1 MWQVVG
7 HTGSTSTGEQKNLQA
22 PGEWGQV
29 PRQVTAT
36 ATVELWA
43 ATARW
48 SLAERELSRLV
59 GALEEAG
66 VPAVVVKGPAVAA
79 YYPEPALRTFGDLD
93 LLVLM
98 EQLGPAEAALNGLG
112 YYCSKPGEWALDHHF
127 HLPPMA
133 SDGDI
138 LTVDL
143 HWRLDDP
150 ERVGCLPT
158 ADLWARSETWL
169 IQGSRTARLD
179 GVDQVLH
186 LCRHA
191 MVQHLGRLGLQP
203 LCDLVLITG
212 SWEAAEWQT
221 LVQRAEE
228 YRLQRAVGFAL
239 LLAQSA
245 LEMEL
250 PEGVLAELGTPRDDS
265 ESLDLAKWFLT
276 LDARTAVPVSAQAVR
291 ARRQG
296 ALPKQVSY
304 LLRHMFPGPKG
315 MSALYGIPV
324 NSPRIWLT
332 YLRRPVDLIQRY
344 GRSAADALWG
354 DPGARAAWGREA
366 WLERWL
372 SEDVGNREKESSTTG

>member
-1 MWQVVG
+1 
-7 HTGSTSTGEQKNLQA
+7 
-22 PGEWGQV
+22 
-29 PRQVTAT
+29 
-36 ATVELWA
+36 
-43 ATARW
+43 
-48 SLAERELSRLV
+48 
-59 GALEEAG
+59 

-79 YYPEPALRTFGDLD
+79 YYPEPALRAFGDLD
-93 LLVLM
+93 LLVPID
-98 EQLGPAEAALNGLG
+98 QLGLAEAALNGLG
-112 YYCSKPGEWALDHHF
+112 YYCSKPREWALDHHF

-133 SDGDI
+133 SEGDI

-158 ADLWARSETWL
+158 ADLWAHSEVWS
-169 IQGSRTARLD
+169 IRGSRTARLED
-179 GVDQVLH
+179 VDQVLH

-212 SWEAAEWQT
+212 SWGAAEWQT

-228 YRLQRAVGFAL
+228 YGLQRAVGFAL

-245 LEMEL
+245 LVMEL
-250 PEGVLAELGTPRDDS
+250 PEGVLAELGTPSGDS
-265 ESLDLAKWFLT
+265 ESLDLAQRFLT
-276 LDARTAVPVSAQAVR
+276 LDTTRTAVPVSAQAVR

-304 LLRHMFPGPKG
+304 LLRRMFPGPEG
-315 MSALYGIPV
+315 MSALYGIPT

-332 YLRRPVDLIQRY
+332 YLRRPVDLFRRY
-344 GRSAADALWG
+344 GRSAADALRG
-354 DPGARAAWGREA
+354 DPGVRAAWGREA
-366 WLERWL
+366 WLEHWL
-372 SEDVGNREKESSTTG
+372 SEDVGNREQESSTTG